1 MSKIDELIEELCPE
15 GVPRQPLLEVCQ
27 EILVPMRDRPKDLS
41 GEIPWCR
48 IEDID
53 RRRLAGSKM
62 GLGVS
67 LKVVKEM
74 NLKVFPAGTVVAS
87 CSASLGTYAIA
98 EQPVITNQTF
108 IGLVC
113 GSKIE
118 NKYLLYL
125 LTTMTGAIK
134 KLASTGTIPYVSRE
148 KFERLLVPVPPL
160 EVQREIV
167 SSLDKF
173 TQLEAELEAELEAR
187 RIQYQVT
194 RDRLLDFDGD
204 LSSHPLGEMIGEVCP
219 TGVSMKIISEVI
231 GKVGSIK
238 WGEAGGQEYRYLD
251 LSSVDLLTH
260 EIGETTKISSANAPS
275 RARQI
280 VQKGDVIFAT
290 TRPAQMRFARIPETY
305 DGQIASTGYCVL
317 RPEPTDVLSGFLEH
331 SLGSRAFRAY
341 VVNNQVE
348 GNYPSISDRAIKD
361 FAFHV
366 PPLEIQQEIVSI
378 LDKLDALVND
388 ITIGLPAEI
397 AARRKQ
403 YEYYRNKLLT
413 FKELEAA

>member
-15 GVPRQPLLEVCQ
+15 GVPWQPLLEVCQ

-41 GEIPWCR
+41 GDIPWCR

-167 SSLDKF
+167 SILDKF

-187 RIQYQVT
+187 RIQYEVT
-194 RDRLLDFDGD
+194 GDRLLDFSDT
-204 LSSHPLGEMIGEVCP
+204 LQSHPVGEMIRELCP
-219 TGVSMKIISEVI
+219 EGVSFAQLRTVASI
-231 GKVGSIK
+231 GTGSSDKKDSDTDGPYPFFVRSKQVYRSQTFEFEETAILIP
-238 WGEAGGQEYRYLD
+238 GEGG
-251 LSSVDLLTH
+251 
-260 EIGETTKISSANAPS
+260 IGE
-275 RARQI
+275 
-280 VQKGDVIFAT
+280 IFHFHQGPYALH
-290 TRPAQMRFARIPETY
+290 Q
-305 DGQIASTGYCVL
+305 
-317 RPEPTDVLSGFLEH
+317 
-331 SLGSRAFRAY
+331 RAY
-341 VVNNQVE
+341 RVAPNAEQLEPKFLFYFMIANFKQHILARAVSATVT
-348 GNYPSISDRAIKD
+348 SIRKPMIESFPVAL
-361 FAFHV
+361 
-366 PPLEIQQEIVSI
+366 PPLEIQREIVSI
-378 LDKLDALVND
+378 LDKLDILVND
-388 ITIGLPAEI
+388 ISIGLPAEI

>member
-15 GVPRQPLLEVCQ
+15 GVPWQPLLEVCQ

-41 GEIPWCR
+41 GDIPWCR

-62 GLGVS
+62 GRGVS

-167 SSLDKF
+167 SILDKF

-187 RIQYQVT
+187 RIQYEVT
-194 RDRLLDFDGD
+194 RDRLLDFSDT
-204 LSSHPLGEMIGEVCP
+204 LQSHPVGEMIRELCP
-219 TGVSMKIISEVI
+219 EGGV
-231 GKVGSIK
+231 
-238 WGEAGGQEYRYLD
+238 
-251 LSSVDLLTH
+251 
-260 EIGETTKISSANAPS
+260 
-275 RARQI
+275 
-280 VQKGDVIFAT
+280 FC
-290 TRPAQMRFARIPETY
+290 
-305 DGQIASTGYCVL
+305 ST
-317 RPEPTDVLSGFLEH
+317 
-331 SLGSRAFRAY
+331 
-341 VVNNQVE
+341 
-348 GNYPSISDRAIKD
+348 
-361 FAFHV
+361 
-366 PPLEIQQEIVSI
+366 
-378 LDKLDALVND
+378 
-388 ITIGLPAEI
+388 
-397 AARRKQ
+397 
-403 YEYYRNKLLT
+403 
-413 FKELEAA
+413 